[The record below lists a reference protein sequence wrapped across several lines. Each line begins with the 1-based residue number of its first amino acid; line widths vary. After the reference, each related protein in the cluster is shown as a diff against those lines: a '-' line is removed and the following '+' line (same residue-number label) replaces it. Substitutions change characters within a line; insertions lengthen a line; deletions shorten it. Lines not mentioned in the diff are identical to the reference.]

1 MLIDRLKRIVGEGGW
16 ITDEQTLEPH
26 LTEWRDT
33 WRGRTLIMVSP
44 DTTEKV
50 AKIVRA
56 CAEVGTAVVPQ
67 GGNTGLCGG
76 AIPDRSG
83 KQVLLSLSRMNRIR
97 SLDPNGHSLVAEAGC
112 TLGSVQHAAEDA
124 GRFFPLSLAAEGSC
138 QIGGNLS
145 TNAGGINVLRY
156 GTARDQALGLEVVLA
171 NGAVWNGLRALR
183 KDTAGYDLRQVFIG
197 SEGTLGII
205 TAATLRLHPA
215 IRNPKTALVA
225 LNGLGQATGL
235 LAMLRHRLSDRIQ
248 AFELIPDRA
257 IRYVSRHFP
266 EQSVPAPDHPWFVLL
281 ESVGDERDETE
292 RSIMAAIDSEVA
304 ADAIVAKNRSEAEA
318 LWLMRHTISESQK
331 REGASLKHDVSVPV
345 ADIAA
350 FIDQASSAVLA
361 CLPGTRVVPFGHAG
375 DGNIHFNLSQPR
387 EMDAEDFLSRREQLA
402 FVVYDVVERFKGSI
416 SAEHC
421 VGQAR
426 RNDLKRYNSE
436 VEISLMRSLKQ
447 AFDPNNLLN
456 PGKVIL

>member
-171 NGAVWNGLRALR
+171 
-183 KDTAGYDLRQVFIG
+183 
-197 SEGTLGII
+197 
-205 TAATLRLHPA
+205 
-215 IRNPKTALVA
+215 
-225 LNGLGQATGL
+225 
-235 LAMLRHRLSDRIQ
+235 LS
-248 AFELIPDRA
+248 LIH
-257 IRYVSRHFP
+257 I
-266 EQSVPAPDHPWFVLL
+266 
-281 ESVGDERDETE
+281 
-292 RSIMAAIDSEVA
+292 
-304 ADAIVAKNRSEAEA
+304 
-318 LWLMRHTISESQK
+318 
-331 REGASLKHDVSVPV
+331 
-345 ADIAA
+345 
-350 FIDQASSAVLA
+350 
-361 CLPGTRVVPFGHAG
+361 
-375 DGNIHFNLSQPR
+375 
-387 EMDAEDFLSRREQLA
+387 
-402 FVVYDVVERFKGSI
+402 
-416 SAEHC
+416 
-421 VGQAR
+421 
-426 RNDLKRYNSE
+426 
-436 VEISLMRSLKQ
+436 
-447 AFDPNNLLN
+447 
-456 PGKVIL
+456 